1 MPIVRPDDPVR
12 LVSSLPVI
20 SIEPNATLAD
30 LAGELER
37 QQVGVLAVT
46 TGHGVDGIVSERDL
60 VRAVAARADPDDVWA
75 ADVMSEDLV
84 RIDGDEPVWA
94 AAEVMLETGR
104 RHLVIVVDGRVD
116 GVVSIRDVLSVF
128 SDEWRRGATRRGDRP
143 QRSS

>member
-20 SIEPNATLAD
+20 SIEPSATVAD

-37 QQVGVLAVT
+37 QQVGVLGVT
-46 TGHGVDGIVSERDL
+46 TGAGIEGVVSERDL

-75 ADVMSEDLV
+75 ADLMSEELV

-94 AAEVMLETGR
+94 AAELMLETGR
-104 RHLVIVVDGRVD
+104 RHLIIVVDGKID
-116 GVVSIRDVLSVF
+116 GVVSIRDLLAVF
-128 SDEWRRGATRRGDRP
+128 SDEWGRNPTGR
-143 QRSS
+143 